1 MQMIRHL
8 VLISFK
14 PGVKDHV
21 IQEWVALCNRI
32 PDECP
37 MVYNWVSSFSVEGPP
52 DANPS
57 THAFCVHLDL
67 RSKEEWAQYIKHPFP
82 GRVYSEALKI
92 IDLERT
98 ASVNVLVETEATHNR
113 SYGKAIHARKIS

>member
-8 VLISFK
+8 VLINFK
-14 PGVKDHV
+14 PGVKDED
-21 IQEWVALCNRI
+21 IQQWVALCNRI

-37 MVYNWVSSFSVEGPP
+37 MIYNWVSSFSVEGPP

-57 THAFCVHLDL
+57 THAFCVHMDL
-67 RSKEEWAQYIKHPFP
+67 QSKDDWAKYIKHPYP
-82 GRVYSEALKI
+82 GHVYAEALKI

-98 ASVNVLVETEATHNR
+98 ASVNVLVETEPTRNR
-113 SYGKAIHARKIS
+113 SLGLASHA